1 MVRLASREYINFY
14 ILLYILLRMPFEK
27 DEQRFEIILGRD
39 EVDRKKFGS
48 RGTILVGKHYVKMAQ
63 VTALSQPV
71 YMDLNKAHVVFVC
84 GKRGTGKCLAGDT
97 LITLEDG
104 LQVRIDDLA
113 DREGQILALNGKYKI
128 VSSDREGFY
137 RRKVNKLFRVVF
149 RSGKEIKLTP
159 EHPLFTLY
167 GWKPCCELTLGTR
180 IATPR
185 VIPAFGNE
193 FLEEDKIKIL
203 AYLIAEGHLGNN
215 CVRFSNGDAKII
227 NDFEAAI
234 KGFDGHLEVHQ
245 HSKYDFGVVTKLPAK
260 VDIIKRDSA
269 GRIVQSKHYER
280 SSIKIWLE
288 ELGLYGK
295 LSQYKFIPDIILQLP
310 KNKISLFLNRL
321 FSCDGCIHKHINQW
335 IVSYCSTSEQLIRQV
350 HHLLLRF
357 GIISKICSKKH
368 AYEIVVYGA
377 NVNIFLKEIG
387 FYGMKEIKQSLALNE
402 TIEVVRNP
410 NVDTIPHEIWD
421 VYAPSNWAEV
431 GRQMG
436 YKYPKALRESIDYA
450 PSRQK
455 LMQIALLDKNE
466 EVLNLACS
474 DIFWDEIVSMQELQG
489 EFDVFD
495 ISVPKLHNFV
505 ANDIIVHNS
514 YSLGVIAEGIAT
526 LPAEFSQKLS
536 VILFDTMGIYWT
548 MKYPNHKD
556 ESLLHEWGFEGKGI
570 DAVKIYTP
578 FGFFKSYKEQGIP
591 ADVAFAIKPSEL
603 QPDDWNVTFELATN
617 DPIAVFIERVVLN
630 LKKQKSDYDIQDILT
645 TIRADLKEEV
655 RIKNAAE
662 NRFLAA
668 DSWGVF
674 SKDATPM
681 KDLIQGGQISIIDLS
696 CYATMANAWK
706 IKTLVTGLICK
717 RVFVERM
724 IARKNEEFA
733 AIHSAVHYIV
743 ESEKLSEL
751 PMVWLMVDEAHEFL
765 PKEGKTGASDA
776 LVMLLREGRQPG
788 IAMLLATQQPGK
800 IHTDAMTQ
808 SDIILAHRLTA
819 KIDTDALASLL
830 QSYLRA
836 HLDVELDNLPKLAGA
851 CIALDDVNERMFPMR
866 VRPRFS
872 WHGGSAPSIVKEERK
887 FEL

>member
-1 MVRLASREYINFY
+1 
-14 ILLYILLRMPFEK
+14 MPFEK
-27 DEQRFEIILGRD
+27 EEQKFEIVLGRD
-39 EVDRKKFGS
+39 EVDRKKFGT
-48 RGTILVGKHYVKMAQ
+48 RGTVLVGKHYVKMAQ

-84 GKRGTGKCLAGDT
+84 GKRGCLTKETKVFTNHGFKCITDFDNKIDMVWSFNVETKAFEWCRAELWRYSVDKKEE
-97 LITLEDG
+97 LI
-104 LQVRIDDLA
+104 
-113 DREGQILALNGKYKI
+113 
-128 VSSDREGFY
+128 
-137 RRKVNKLFRVVF
+137 
-149 RSGKEIKLTP
+149 EIKLHDGQKLTMTA
-159 EHPLFTLY
+159 EHPLLINQDGQFAWRQAKDLKVNDEILSTAHVPEVKNDVATARVARLLGFILSDGTIGVRHGRWMDGRGHFY
-167 GWKPCCELTLGTR
+167 NGTR
-180 IATPR
+180 KRIR
-185 VIPAFGNE
+185 VFNNVPEVLEQAKTDFDEE
-193 FLEEDKIKIL
+193 FKIKSRR
-203 AYLIAEGHLGNN
+203 YKRNDCNCEVVETNQQVIANKFIELG
-215 CVRFSNGDAKII
+215 VPPGEKSKII
-227 NDFEAAI
+227 RVPKVVWSHSNNFKAA
-234 KGFDGHLEVHQ
+234 
-245 HSKYDFGVVTKLPAK
+245 
-260 VDIIKRDSA
+260 
-269 GRIVQSKHYER
+269 
-280 SSIKIWLE
+280 
-288 ELGLYGK
+288 
-295 LSQYKFIPDIILQLP
+295 
-310 KNKISLFLNRL
+310 FLKAL
-321 FSCDGCIHKHINQW
+321 FSCDGFVSKNQNGRR
-335 IVSYCSTSEQLIRQV
+335 IMYYSNSKEFLVDLQLLLLHFNVQSRVRSKKTSCNGKRFVSYVLDITDYKSLQLWKEHIQF
-350 HHLLLRF
+350 F
-357 GIISKICSKKH
+357 GTDKNERLNSFKFWRMSRRKKTKYFDNDLYTNKICS
-368 AYEIVVYGA
+368 V
-377 NVNIFLKEIG
+377 
-387 FYGMKEIKQSLALNE
+387 S
-402 TIEVVRNP
+402 
-410 NVDTIPHEIWD
+410 
-421 VYAPSNWAEV
+421 
-431 GRQMG
+431 
-436 YKYPKALRESIDYA
+436 SI
-450 PSRQK
+450 SGVT
-455 LMQIALLDKNE
+455 E
-466 EVLNLACS
+466 
-474 DIFWDEIVSMQELQG
+474 
-489 EFDVFD
+489 VFD
-495 ISVPKLHNFV
+495 LHVPETHSFIANGVISHNTGK
-505 ANDIIVHNS
+505 S

-526 LPAEFSQKLS
+526 LPVEFSQKLS

-591 ADVAFAIKPSEL
+591 TDVAFAIKPSEL

-674 SKDATPM
+674 GKDATPM

-706 IKTLVTGLICK
+706 IKTLVTGLVCK
-717 RVFVERM
+717 RVFIERM

-743 ESEKLSEL
+743 EAEKPSEL

-765 PKEGKTGASDA
+765 PKEGKTGSSDA
-776 LVMLLREGRQPG
+776 LIMLLREGRQPG

-830 QSYLRA
+830 QSYLRG

-872 WHGGSAPSIVKEERK
+872 WHGGSAPSIVKEGRK